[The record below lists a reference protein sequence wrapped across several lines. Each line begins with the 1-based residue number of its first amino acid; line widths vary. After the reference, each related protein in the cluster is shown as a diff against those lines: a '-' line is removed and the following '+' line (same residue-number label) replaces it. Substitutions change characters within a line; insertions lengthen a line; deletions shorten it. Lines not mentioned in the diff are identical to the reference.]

1 MVYDKSDWLT
11 SFEDYL
17 SILRPHLTGE
27 RSSAIA
33 LIAWKGH
40 HGIEPIRAA
49 RLVAEELASAKCPSM
64 DLPRRRY
71 L

>member
-1 MVYDKSDWLT
+1 MVYEKCDWLT

-17 SILRPHLTGE
+17 SMLRPHLTGE

-49 RLVAEELASAKCPSM
+49 RLVAEELANAKCPAVELSRSRH
-64 DLPRRRY
+64 L
-71 L
+71 